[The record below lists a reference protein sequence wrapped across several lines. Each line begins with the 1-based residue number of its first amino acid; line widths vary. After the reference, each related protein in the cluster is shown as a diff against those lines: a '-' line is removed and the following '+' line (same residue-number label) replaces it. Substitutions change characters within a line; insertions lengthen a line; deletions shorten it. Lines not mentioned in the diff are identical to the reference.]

1 MFLWIS
7 GFLKGNDKDDSL
19 KYDLTVQ
26 LEYETAVMTVLR
38 WKNLTESPE
47 GEWLLTNDQI
57 KQLSVIMN
65 EQLPTELDLFI
76 GVRA

>member
-7 GFLKGNDKDDSL
+7 GFLKGDDEDDSL

-26 LEYETAVMTVLR
+26 PEHEAAVMGILG
-38 WKNLTESPE
+38 WKSLDESPD
-47 GEWLLTNDQI
+47 GEWLLTSEQVQ
-57 KQLSVIMN
+57 QLSAAIT
-65 EQLPTELDLFI
+65 EQLPTGLDLFI

>member
-7 GFLKGNDKDDSL
+7 GFLKGDDEDDAL

-26 LEYETAVMTVLR
+26 PEYEDAVIAILS
-38 WKNLTESPE
+38 WKNLAESPE
-47 GEWLLTNDQI
+47 GEWLLTNDQA
-57 KQLSVIMN
+57 KQISMAIN
-65 EQLPTELDLFI
+65 EHLPTDLELYI

>member
-7 GFLKGNDKDDSL
+7 GFLKGEDEDDAL

-26 LEYETAVMTVLR
+26 PEYEDAVIAILS
-38 WKNLTESPE
+38 WKNLAESPE
-47 GEWLLTNDQI
+47 GEWLLTNDQA
-57 KQLSVIMN
+57 KQISMAIN
-65 EQLPTELDLFI
+65 EHLPTDLELYI